1 MSTYGMGQGVERG
14 VGMLTDMFMRGMQ
27 MKQQDKYLEQQKEM
41 HLDRLAVQQGW
52 QMGQNEWNRGLAGLG
67 PSYEEEE
74 QAAQLAA
81 TRPRIPSSQ
90 PIETPGKLGI
100 PLSRFEV
107 GQPST
112 HAPRPSPSTRP
123 TMESPAALL
132 ASPSFMRRPRIRT
145 GY

>member
-1 MSTYGMGQGVERG
+1 MATNAIGRG
-14 VGMLTDMFMRGMQ
+14 LQ
-27 MKQQDKYLEQQKEM
+27 MKQQDKYIEQQKEM

-100 PLSRFEV
+100 PVSQLEV
-107 GQPST
+107 GSPV
-112 HAPRPSPSTRP
+112 ARGPMPAAAVRPP
-123 TMESPAALL
+123 MNSPAAPAFSSLT
-132 ASPSFMRRPRIRT
+132 RWPRLRT
-145 GY
+145 GYSPVRKRSRAT

>member
-1 MSTYGMGQGVERG
+1 MSSYGIGQGIERG
-14 VGMLTDMFMRGMQ
+14 VAMATDAIGRGLQ
-27 MKQQDKYLEQQKEM
+27 MNQQKEM

-67 PSYEEEE
+67 PSYEDAE
-74 QAAQLAA
+74 QAVQLAA

-107 GQPST
+107 GSPIARGPMPA
-112 HAPRPSPSTRP
+112 APVRPPID
-123 TMESPAALL
+123 SPAALL
-132 ASPSFMRRPRIRT
+132 AYPSLRRRPRLRT

>member
-1 MSTYGMGQGVERG
+1 MSSYGIGQGVERG
-14 VGMLTDMFMRGMQ
+14 VGMVTDMFIRGMQ
-27 MKQQDKYLEQQKEM
+27 MKQQDKYIEQQREM

-52 QMGQNEWNRGLAGLG
+52 QMGQNEWNRGPSGLG
-67 PSYEEEE
+67 PSYEDAE
-74 QAAQLAA
+74 QAAQLTA

-107 GQPST
+107 GQAST
-112 HAPRPSPSTRP
+112 PAPRPSPAAKP
-123 TMESPAALL
+123 PMVSPAALL
-132 ASPSFMRRPRIRT
+132 ASPPFMRRPRMRT